1 MIPLRLSMQAFG
13 PYVARQ
19 ELDLRPLRRSGLFL
33 IHGPT
38 GAGKTTVFDAI
49 CYALYGESSGAERT
63 DRQMRSQLAPP
74 DLRTEVDFQ
83 FALGDWQYRVW
94 RSPAWEGPG
103 RRGTRRALPAE
114 ATMHRRAA
122 SGNDALGHLP
132 HLRVALPG
140 LRVDVGNP
148 HVVVALPEDV
158 DLDAVDLTH
167 APSVEP
173 VPADGINVEIVR
185 FAAVNAAEGHLRMRV
200 HERGSGETRS
210 CGTGAVA
217 TVLAARAWLG
227 EGAPTTWTVTVPGG
241 RLRISLPAGT
251 AHAPATHGTVSGRRR
266 RGRKPTT
273 VPVPRPPPATPDRR
287 RARSRVS
294 TTRSRRSSRP
304 GMGAADSGLTSPPAT
319 PTLPAPMSPPR
330 CRPFRAPDLAPPYR
344 SPAVPRVRRRR
355 VCP

>member
-1 MIPLRLSMQAFG
+1 MDYRNSDGSIAEMCGNGVRVF
-13 PYVARQ
+13 VA
-19 ELDLRPLRRSGLFL
+19 FL
-33 IHGPT
+33 ISEGLVSP
-38 GAGKTTVFDAI
+38 
-49 CYALYGESSGAERT
+49 
-63 DRQMRSQLAPP
+63 
-74 DLRTEVDFQ
+74 
-83 FALGDWQYRVW
+83 ALGEEVMVATRAGIKRV
-94 RSPAWEGPG
+94 RLVPGPG
-103 RRGTRRALPAE
+103 GDGHGDATTTWYAVGMGAWRLESGTE
-114 ATMHRRAA
+114 GAA
-122 SGNDALGHLP
+122 SGNDALVHLP

-251 AHAPATHGTVSGRRR
+251 AR
-266 RGRKPTT
+266 
-273 VPVPRPPPATPDRR
+273 
-287 RARSRVS
+287 
-294 TTRSRRSSRP
+294 
-304 GMGAADSGLTSPPAT
+304 DSG
-319 PTLPAPMSPPR
+319 
-330 CRPFRAPDLAPPYR
+330 DDVELAG
-344 SPAVPRVRRRR
+344 PAVLLGDVRLRPDWWAH
-355 VCP
+355 VTS